1 MMIILFLLYAALTI
15 VVLRLCI
22 LAGQVILGLI
32 MGIWDSILEARGSEP
47 MFSEF
52 CGEEKKDE
60 C

>member
-1 MMIILFLLYAALTI
+1 MLIILFLLYAALAIT
-15 VVLRLCI
+15 VFRLCI

-47 MFSEF
+47 MFSDI
-52 CGEEKKDE
+52 CGGDKKDE